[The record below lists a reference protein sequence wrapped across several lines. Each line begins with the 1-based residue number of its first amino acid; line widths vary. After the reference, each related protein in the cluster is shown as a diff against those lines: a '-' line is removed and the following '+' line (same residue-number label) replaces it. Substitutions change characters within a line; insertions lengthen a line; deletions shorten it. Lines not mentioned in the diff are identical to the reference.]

1 MEVVQ
6 TLSVALGLAALSG
19 YSLYLTVFLT
29 GLAIHFDWIHLAPQY
44 ASLSV
49 LGEPVII
56 IVAGALFVVE
66 FFVDKVPWLDS
77 IWDAIHTVIRP
88 VGGALLAVQTLGH
101 PGPVF
106 DVLIALLAGS
116 VTFTTHSVKAGT
128 RLMVNQ
134 SPEPFSNVGVSLL
147 ENVFVGA
154 GFALLWSHP
163 IPALVVLLLFFAVAL
178 YFLPRIWRTIRI
190 RIWFIRQ
197 KLNQPSAGAQS
208 RLQRRLP
215 HRYEHILRRLSRTTP
230 QVAWAAP
237 CISVKSPKIPG
248 NRSGYLTATS
258 DEPNRV
264 FFLVAGW
271 FGSGRLY
278 EIDDFSV
285 SLKHRFLFDELIF
298 FTEGQQERYAF
309 RFDRSQTG
317 LAQLIVDDLEA
328 KPRPTAPVQPLEL
341 TSAPGETV
349 REVETRVDPVGDS
362 QGSTKAQA
370 SP

>member
-1 MEVVQ
+1 M
-6 TLSVALGLAALSG
+6 
-19 YSLYLTVFLT
+19 FLT

-106 DVLIALLAGS
+106 DVVIALLAGS

-215 HRYEHILRRLSRTTP
+215 HRYEHILRRLSRTIP
-230 QVAWAAP
+230 QVVWAAP

-248 NRSGYLTATS
+248 NRSGYLTGTS

-285 SLKHRFLFDELIF
+285 SLKHRFLFDEVIF

-362 QGSTKAQA
+362 QGNTNAQP
-370 SP
+370 SS